1 MDKKVAELI
10 YHAMEFTS
18 EYGQWYDFCQ
28 YLSKHGISSETIAKI
43 CNEAS
48 ISAGNGDPKLTSKD
62 CE

>member
-1 MDKKVAELI
+1 MDKSVATLI

-18 EYGQWYDFCQ
+18 EYGTWFEFCD
-28 YLSKHGISSETIAKI
+28 YLSKRGVTPETIARI

-48 ISAGNGDPKLTSKD
+48 EKSGHVSPDLTSKD